1 MPRVLVVD
9 DDRAM
14 VRTLCDVLALRGWTP
29 TGVHSGEAAIS
40 AVESETF
47 DAVVMDIR
55 MSGMDGVRA
64 LKAMRAARPGIR
76 VVLMTAFTAA
86 AMIKEAER
94 EGALRVL
101 AKPVQLP
108 DLLKLLDETLAAPRP
123 VLVVDDDAAFLQTL
137 SDALRSRGRT
147 VITATR
153 LDEAVDRLIADAP
166 TAVVLHLRLDSVEP
180 KDSILAIRGVS
191 PAILLVLY
199 SGHPLTLDAT
209 IRTLPTDWIH
219 ACLRKPFDVDA
230 LLTLLDHGRT

>member
-9 DDRAM
+9 DDRSM

-86 AMIKEAER
+86 AMIQEAQR

-108 DLLKLLDETLAAPRP
+108 ELLKLLDETLAARP
-123 VLVVDDDAAFLQTL
+123 VLVVDDDAAFLHTL

-199 SGHPLTLDAT
+199 SGHPLTLDAA

-230 LLTLLDHGRT
+230 LLSLLDHGRT

>member
-9 DDRAM
+9 DDRSM

-86 AMIKEAER
+86 DMIQEAQR

-108 DLLKLLDETLAAPRP
+108 ELLKLLDETLAARP
-123 VLVVDDDAAFLQTL
+123 VLVVDDDAAFLHTL

-199 SGHPLTLDAT
+199 SGHPLTLDAA

-230 LLTLLDHGRT
+230 LLSLLDHGRT

>member
-9 DDRAM
+9 DDRSM

-86 AMIKEAER
+86 AMIQEAQR

-108 DLLKLLDETLAAPRP
+108 ELLKLLDETLTARP

-180 KDSILAIRGVS
+180 RDSILAIRGVS

-199 SGHPLTLDAT
+199 SGHPLTLDAA

-230 LLTLLDHGRT
+230 LLSLLDHGRT

>member
-9 DDRAM
+9 DDRSM

-40 AVESETF
+40 AVESEAF

-86 AMIKEAER
+86 AMIQEAQR

-108 DLLKLLDETLAAPRP
+108 ELLKLLDETLAARP
-123 VLVVDDDAAFLQTL
+123 VLVVDDDAAFLHTL

-166 TAVVLHLRLDSVEP
+166 RAVVLHLRLDSVEP
-180 KDSILAIRGVS
+180 RDSILAIRGVS

-199 SGHPLTLDAT
+199 SGHPLTLDAA

-230 LLTLLDHGRT
+230 LLSLLDHGRT

>member
-9 DDRAM
+9 DDRSM

-86 AMIKEAER
+86 AMIQEAQR

-108 DLLKLLDETLAAPRP
+108 ELLKLLDETLTARP

-199 SGHPLTLDAT
+199 SGHPLTLDAA

-230 LLTLLDHGRT
+230 LLSLLDHGRT

>member
-1 MPRVLVVD
+1 
-9 DDRAM
+9 
-14 VRTLCDVLALRGWTP
+14 
-29 TGVHSGEAAIS
+29 
-40 AVESETF
+40 
-47 DAVVMDIR
+47 
-55 MSGMDGVRA
+55 
-64 LKAMRAARPGIR
+64 
-76 VVLMTAFTAA
+76 
-86 AMIKEAER
+86 
-94 EGALRVL
+94 VL

-108 DLLKLLDETLAAPRP
+108 ELLKLLDETLTARP

-180 KDSILAIRGVS
+180 RDSILAIRGVS

-199 SGHPLTLDAT
+199 SGHPLTLDAA

-230 LLTLLDHGRT
+230 LLSLLDHGRT

>member
-9 DDRAM
+9 DDRSM

-40 AVESETF
+40 AVESEAF

-86 AMIKEAER
+86 AMIQEAQR

-108 DLLKLLDETLAAPRP
+108 ELLKLLDETLAARP
-123 VLVVDDDAAFLQTL
+123 VLVVDDDAAFLHTL

-199 SGHPLTLDAT
+199 SGHPLTLDAA

-230 LLTLLDHGRT
+230 LLSLLDHGRT

>member
-1 MPRVLVVD
+1 MPRILVVD
-9 DDRAM
+9 DDHSM

-40 AVESETF
+40 AVESERF
-47 DAVVMDIR
+47 DAVLMDIR

-64 LKAMRAARPGIR
+64 LKTMRASRPGIR
-76 VVLMTAFTAA
+76 VVLMTAFTAN
-86 AMIKEAER
+86 AMIREAEQ

-101 AKPVQLP
+101 AKPVHLP
-108 DLLKLLDETLAAPRP
+108 ELLKLLDETLATPRP

-137 SDALRSRGRT
+137 CDALRAKGRE
-147 VITATR
+147 VIAATR
-153 LDEAVDRLIADAP
+153 IAEAVDRLVENAP
-166 TAVVLHLRLDSVEP
+166 TAVVLHLRIDSREP
-180 KDSILAIRGVS
+180 KDSILAIRRVS

-209 IRTLPTDWIH
+209 VRTLPSEWVH

-230 LLTLLDHGRT
+230 LLALLDHDRS

>member
-9 DDRAM
+9 DDRSM
-14 VRTLCDVLALRGWTP
+14 VHTLCDVLALRGWTP
-29 TGVHSGEAAIS
+29 TGAYSGEAAIT

-76 VVLMTAFTAA
+76 VVLMTAFTAT
-86 AMIKEAER
+86 AMIKEAQR

-108 DLLKLLDETLAAPRP
+108 ELLKLLDETLAAPRP
-123 VLVVDDDAAFLQTL
+123 VLVIDDDAAFLQTL
-137 SDALRSRGRT
+137 CDALRSRGRT

-166 TAVVLHLRLDSVEP
+166 TAVVLHLRLDAVKP

-199 SGHPLTLDAT
+199 SGHPLTLDTA

-219 ACLRKPFDVDA
+219 ACLRKPFDVDT
-230 LLTLLDHGRT
+230 LIGLLDHDRA

>member
-9 DDRAM
+9 DDRSM
-14 VRTLCDVLALRGWTP
+14 VHTLCDVLALRGWTP

-55 MSGMDGVRA
+55 MTGMDGVRA

-86 AMIKEAER
+86 AMLKEAEQ

-101 AKPVQLP
+101 AKPVHLP
-108 DLLKLLDETLAAPRP
+108 GLLKLLDETLVAPRP
-123 VLVVDDDAAFLQTL
+123 VLVVDDDADFLQTL
-137 SDALRSRGRT
+137 CDALRARGRD
-147 VITATR
+147 VITATG
-153 LDEAVDRLIADAP
+153 LDEAIDRLTEDAP
-166 TAVVLHLRLDSVEP
+166 TAVVLHLRLDSLAP

-199 SGHPLTLDAT
+199 SGHPLTLDET
-209 IRTLPTDWIH
+209 IRVLPSDWIH

-230 LLTLLDHGRT
+230 LLLLLDHGRA